1 MKRLFILSIT
11 VVLLSSFFFSC
22 YYDSE
27 EVLYPSFGCDSTNI
41 TYSSTIALTM
51 DNYCTGCH
59 GGSAPQGAISLT
71 SYDDVVQYAP
81 RITPAINHTG
91 LYPMPKNAGKLSDC
105 AIRQWDL
112 WLMAGMPE

>member
-1 MKRLFILSIT
+1 MKRLFMLSIT
-11 VVLLSSFFFSC
+11 VFLFSSFFFSC

-41 TYSSTIALTM
+41 TYNSTIALTM

-71 SYDDVVQYAP
+71 SYADVVQLCP
-81 RITPAINHTG
+81 
-91 LYPMPKNAGKLSDC
+91 SDNTRYKAYRFVSDAKKC
-105 AIRQWDL
+105 REIK
-112 WLMAGMPE
+112 

>member
-1 MKRLFILSIT
+1 MTVKRFYILHSDAIQQISPI
-11 VVLLSSFFFSC
+11 SS
-22 YYDSE
+22 
-27 EVLYPSFGCDSTNI
+27 V
-41 TYSSTIALTM
+41 IALTM

-71 SYDDVVQYAP
+71 SYADVVHYAP
-81 RITPAINHTG
+81 QITPAIKHTG